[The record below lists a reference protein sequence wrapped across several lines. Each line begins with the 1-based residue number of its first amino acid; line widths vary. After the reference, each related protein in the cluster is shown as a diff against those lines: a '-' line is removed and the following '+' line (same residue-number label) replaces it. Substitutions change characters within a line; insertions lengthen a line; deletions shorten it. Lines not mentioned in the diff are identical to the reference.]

1 MEPKFCIGSCFLL
14 HNLLN
19 WSLLTLVD
27 ALIALHDGW
36 LKNPTSWDTSKDPC
50 DDGWLGIWCNDDQT
64 RVIGMYEIQLIGD
77 NCLFKFYIF

>member
-1 MEPKFCIGSCFLL
+1 M
-14 HNLLN
+14 
-19 WSLLTLVD
+19 TLVD

-64 RVIGMYEIQLIGD
+64 RVIGMYEIQHVFSMTNVIL
-77 NCLFKFYIF
+77 NFAYSNNTKKHFLLV